1 MCHEEL
7 ERYTVA
13 HVYQVISGVFNVFEL
28 QIGRDEISEIKSG
41 NEMLE
46 SLRLVRVKDDLIGLG

>member
-1 MCHEEL
+1 MCYEEL

-28 QIGRDEISEIKSG
+28 QIGRDEIF
-41 NEMLE
+41 
-46 SLRLVRVKDDLIGLG
+46 KDKIW